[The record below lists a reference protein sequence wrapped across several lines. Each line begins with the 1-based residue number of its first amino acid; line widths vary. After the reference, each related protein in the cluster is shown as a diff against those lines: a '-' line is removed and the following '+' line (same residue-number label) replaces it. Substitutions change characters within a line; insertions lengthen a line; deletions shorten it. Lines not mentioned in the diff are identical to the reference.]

1 MGAWP
6 DGTMEAMTLQSDIP
20 QLTPLQSR
28 VAREIVAIVRRENK
42 KAGDHLAETLLAQ
55 QVGTSRSP
63 IQAALRHL
71 VVHGVLLQDP
81 NRGYFLAKD
90 AQDWGA
96 VAEQLSSQPDDP
108 LYLAIA
114 EARQTGQLPD
124 EVNEAELMRHFNVA
138 RSTLRKV
145 LTRISEEGWVEP
157 RVGHGWTF
165 QNMIE
170 SPEAYE
176 ESYLFRQAIEPTGI
190 LSTSFQV
197 DPVELRQLQKEQKQI
212 VDGGYAHM
220 TPIELFEANSRFHEI
235 VAGWSNNRFILQ
247 SIKRV
252 NQLRRLVEYRQAGR
266 RAARQGQAEEHLHIL
281 DAIAV
286 QDLVTAAALMRRHL
300 DGARRAKVHG
310 RDLFDPTQ

>member
-1 MGAWP
+1 MW
-6 DGTMEAMTLQSDIP
+6 TMTPPSEQHLS
-20 QLTPLQSR
+20 PLQSR
-28 VAREIVAIVRRENK
+28 VAREIVAIVRREDK
-42 KAGDHLAETLLAQ
+42 QAGEHLAESLLAE

-63 IQAALRHL
+63 VQAALRHL
-71 VVHGVLLQDP
+71 VAHGVLQQDP
-81 NRGYFLAKD
+81 NRGYFLARD
-90 AQDWGA
+90 AKDWGV
-96 VAEQLSSQPDDP
+96 VAEQFSSQPDDP

-124 EVNEAELMRHFNVA
+124 EINEAELMRRFNVA

-157 RVGHGWTF
+157 KVGHGWTF

-190 LSTSFQV
+190 LSPSFHA
-197 DPVELRQLQKEQKQI
+197 DPAELKQLQQEQKLI
-212 VDGGYAHM
+212 VESGFERM

-235 VAGWSNNRFILQ
+235 VASWSNNRFIVQ
-247 SIKRV
+247 SVKRV
-252 NQLRRLVEYRQAGR
+252 NQLRRLVEYRQASR
-266 RAARQGQAEEHLHIL
+266 RAPRQGQAQEHLQIL
-281 DAIAV
+281 DAIAK
-286 QDLVTAAALMRRHL
+286 QDFVTAAALMRGHL

-310 RDLFDPTQ
+310 KNVFE